1 MTTRRADPIRYLADE
16 NAIGLAKVLIRE
28 HGRTDVR
35 HVGQAELP
43 EIPRGT
49 PDLQWLAW
57 AGQRGWIVLTRD
69 RRIRT
74 RPAELRAFREH
85 GVRVVWIG
93 GKRDHSARDLAAL
106 FLKHEQRLQ
115 RVATKLGTGPWVV
128 NLTPSGVRQLRLRER

>member
-16 NAIGLAKVLIRE
+16 NAIGLAKVLIME
-28 HGRTDVR
+28 HSRTDVR

-93 GKRDHSARDLAAL
+93 GKRDHSA
-106 FLKHEQRLQ
+106 
-115 RVATKLGTGPWVV
+115 ATWRHCSSSTSSGCSVWP
-128 NLTPSGVRQLRLRER
+128 PSWAPGRGSST